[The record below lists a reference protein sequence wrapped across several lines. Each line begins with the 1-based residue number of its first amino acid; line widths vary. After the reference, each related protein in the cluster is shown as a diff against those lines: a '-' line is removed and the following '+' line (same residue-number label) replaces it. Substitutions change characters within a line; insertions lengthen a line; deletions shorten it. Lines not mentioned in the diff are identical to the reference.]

1 MSTYREITN
10 QVADQWIAVLNSA
23 ADAVTKASESTQRVA
38 KAFPLSSLPVTEP
51 FAKLNEVLAERL
63 PQPREI
69 VEANFELTNRLLSAQ
84 RDLTLRLLEA
94 STASLNTA
102 QND

>member
-1 MSTYREITN
+1 MSTYSEITN
-10 QVADQWIAVLNSA
+10 QVADQWVAVLNSA
-23 ADAVTKASESTQRVA
+23 ADAVTKAAESTQRVTE
-38 KAFPLSSLPVTEP
+38 AFPVSSLPFSEP
-51 FAKLNEVLAERL
+51 LTKLNEALAERL

-69 VEANFELTNRLLSAQ
+69 VEANFEVTNKLLTAQ

-94 STASLNTA
+94 STASLKTA